1 MQKKDMLY
9 EGKAKKLY
17 TTENKR
23 KMIMEF
29 KDDATAFDGEKKAS
43 LEKKGRLNT
52 EISRIFFELLE
63 AENISTHYLEK
74 LSDNEMLVE
83 KLDIFPLEVVVRNIV
98 AGSLAERTGLA
109 EGAELEEEVIEF
121 FYKSDELGDPLL
133 NSDHIRLLELA
144 EKEELAEIKSKA
156 RKINN
161 VLQQFL
167 AEAGIDLVDFKLEFG
182 LTNQGEIKLAD
193 EITPDTCRLWDV
205 STGKKLDKDR
215 FRQEMGG
222 VMAGYKEIL
231 KRIKKEGSSS

>member
-17 TTENKR
+17 TTEDKQ

-43 LEKKGRLNT
+43 LQKKGKLNT
-52 EISRIFFELLE
+52 EISMIFFELLE

-83 KLDIFPLEVVVRNIV
+83 KMDIFPLEVVVRNIV

-109 EGAELEEEVIEF
+109 EGTELEEEVIEF

-133 NSDHIRLLELA
+133 NSEHIKLLELA
-144 EKEELAEIKSKA
+144 DKEELAEIRSKA
-156 RKINN
+156 REINN

-182 LTNQGEIKLAD
+182 RTDQEEIKLAD

-222 VMAGYKEIL
+222 VMAGYEEIL
-231 KRIKKEGSSS
+231 KRIKKEK